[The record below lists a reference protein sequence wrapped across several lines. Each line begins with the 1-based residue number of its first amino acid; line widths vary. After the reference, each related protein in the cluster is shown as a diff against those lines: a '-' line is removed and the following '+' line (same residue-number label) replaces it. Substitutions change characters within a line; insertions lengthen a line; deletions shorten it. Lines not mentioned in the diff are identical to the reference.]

1 LILFGVLLILLM
13 AVLGA
18 PLFVVVLAGAMLGW
32 IASDQNLAIIAA
44 DLFRV
49 ADTPMLVALPL
60 FTYAGYVLAESNTS
74 RRLVAL
80 AQSLFG
86 WMPAG
91 LAIVG
96 FTACA
101 FFTALTGAS
110 GVTIVA
116 LGALLVPAL
125 MQGGYSERFSLGLVT
140 TSGSLGLLIVPSVP
154 LILYGIVAQ
163 QLNIGDF
170 ALTDLFLAGLLPALL
185 MIVLLSVWTVWTHR
199 GQIPKTAFTGP
210 AIWDA
215 AKAARWELP
224 LPVIV
229 LGGIYSG
236 YFAISEAAAITAV
249 YVTIAQVWLYR
260 EVAVKDLPRLIRD
273 AMTMVG
279 GIILILGVALAF
291 TSYLIDAEVPQ
302 AVFEFTR
309 NHVDSKYTFLM
320 VLNIMLLVLG
330 AMLDI
335 FAALVI
341 VVPLILPI
349 AVGYGIDP
357 VHLGIIFLANMQIG
371 YFTPPIGMN
380 LFIASYRFKK
390 PITELYAASWPF
402 MVVLL
407 VALLLITYIPGIS
420 LWLVHWAR

>member
-1 LILFGVLLILLM
+1 
-13 AVLGA
+13 
-18 PLFVVVLAGAMLGW
+18 
-32 IASDQNLAIIAA
+32 
-44 DLFRV
+44 
-49 ADTPMLVALPL
+49 
-60 FTYAGYVLAESNTS
+60 
-74 RRLVAL
+74 
-80 AQSLFG
+80 
-86 WMPAG
+86 
-91 LAIVG
+91 
-96 FTACA
+96 
-101 FFTALTGAS
+101 
-110 GVTIVA
+110 
-116 LGALLVPAL
+116 
-125 MQGGYSERFSLGLVT
+125 
-140 TSGSLGLLIVPSVP
+140 VP

-163 QLNIGDF
+163 QMNVGDF

-185 MIVLLSVWTVWTHR
+185 MIVLLSVWTIWTHR
-199 GQIPKTAFTGP
+199 GGEIPKTVFTGP
-210 AIWDA
+210 AVWEA

-224 LPVIV
+224 LPLIV

-260 EVAVKDLPRLIRD
+260 EVSLRELPTLIRD
-273 AMTMVG
+273 AMIMVG

-291 TSYLIDAEVPQ
+291 TTYLIDAEVPQ

-309 NHVDSKYTFLM
+309 NHVESKYAFLM

-335 FAALVI
+335 FAALAI
-341 VVPLILPI
+341 VVPLILPVAI
-349 AVGYGIDP
+349 GYGIDP

-380 LFIASYRFKK
+380 LFIASYRFNK
-390 PITELYAASWPF
+390 PITELYVASWPF

-420 LWLVHWAR
+420 LWLVHWAG